1 MATLIRV
8 NVRGDKEVVAKLKRM
23 KAKLGKIS
31 HTDTHYIS
39 FLFSILR
46 YWGNNIYSVFNRRK
60 GAGLKTSGQLG
71 KSLRVS
77 LKEDTGNVT
86 LSMKNLKHS
95 GRWGEGGGYTRDYG
109 RYLRNGSD
117 SSRGK
122 YISWM
127 GGRLVDRKI
136 KVDTEYTRGVSPHY
150 WKEWMSKF
158 KPYVRR
164 KFLNMIDMYIKEV
177 IK

>member
-8 NVRGDKEVVAKLKRM
+8 NVRGDKEVIAKLKRM
-23 KAKLGKIS
+23 KAKIGTIS
-31 HTDTHYIS
+31 RTDTHYTS
-39 FLFSILR
+39 FLLSALR
-46 YWGNNIYSVFNRRK
+46 YWENNIYSVFNRRR
-60 GAGLKTSGQLG
+60 GAGLNTSGQLG

-86 LSMKNLKHS
+86 FSMKNLPHS
-95 GRWGEGGGYTRDYG
+95 GQWGEGGGYTKDYG
-109 RYLRNGSD
+109 RYLRNGSPA
-117 SSRGK
+117 SKGK

-136 KVDTEYTRGVSPHY
+136 NLDTEYTKGVSPHY
-150 WKEWMSKF
+150 WKEWMGRF
-158 KPYVRR
+158 RPYIRR
-164 KFLNMIDMYIKEV
+164 KFLNMMDMYIKEV

>member
-8 NVRGDKEVVAKLKRM
+8 NVRGDKEVISKLKRM
-23 KAKLGKIS
+23 KTKLGKIS
-31 HTDTHYIS
+31 RTDKHYTS
-39 FLFSILR
+39 FLSSILR
-46 YWGNNIYSVFNRRK
+46 YWDNNIYSVFNRRK
-60 GAGLKTSGQLG
+60 GTGLKTSGQLG

-95 GRWGEGGGYTRDYG
+95 GRLGEGGGYTRDYG
-109 RYLRNGSD
+109 RYLRNGSQ

-122 YISWM
+122 YVSWM

-158 KPYVRR
+158 RPYVRR

-177 IK
+177 IE